1 MLDLTSHMDGSAAQ
15 RGVSFVSLRRVLLM
29 LLPSFK
35 APEGYSTN
43 EMSADTLQTLGEQA
57 EQLNRDFER
66 DLLEFLDRLERVD
79 PDLVARTLQTLDDR
93 SFAAQWLTSQHR
105 ALNGLSPLQ
114 AVAKGRRAEV
124 IAILGRIECGIC
136 S

>member
-1 MLDLTSHMDGSAAQ
+1 
-15 RGVSFVSLRRVLLM
+15 
-29 LLPSFK
+29 
-35 APEGYSTN
+35 
-43 EMSADTLQTLGEQA
+43 MSADTLQTLGEQA

-124 IAILGRIECGIC
+124 IAILGRIEYGIC